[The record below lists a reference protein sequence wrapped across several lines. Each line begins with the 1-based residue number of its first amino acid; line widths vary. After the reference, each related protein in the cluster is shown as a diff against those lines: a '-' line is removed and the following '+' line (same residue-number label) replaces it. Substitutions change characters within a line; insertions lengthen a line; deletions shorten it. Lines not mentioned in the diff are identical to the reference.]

1 MDSHQNLCFS
11 IFLQNF
17 RALSAAVLPARVL
30 YQHRYAKLCVLIP
43 ILTNGTR
50 VNLDLSTFSKNA
62 CVNASRTCPCP
73 GPRRRHAISVEPS
86 QFHTNTSHT
95 TALPHQSA
103 PNIPQPNST
112 RIMIARGFLDLP
124 ARRSQRD
131 AGRRPVGVKD
141 VNFHATAAAAATAV
155 LHRLRLMLGFDTLGL
170 VAKVPRFAT

>member
-86 QFHTNTSHT
+86 QFHTNTSQT

-112 RIMIARGFLDLP
+112 RTMIARGFLD
-124 ARRSQRD
+124 RRSQRD
-131 AGRRPVGVKD
+131 AGHRPVD
-141 VNFHATAAAAATAV
+141 VRCVAVHATAAAAAAV

-170 VAKVPRFAT
+170 VVKVPRFAT